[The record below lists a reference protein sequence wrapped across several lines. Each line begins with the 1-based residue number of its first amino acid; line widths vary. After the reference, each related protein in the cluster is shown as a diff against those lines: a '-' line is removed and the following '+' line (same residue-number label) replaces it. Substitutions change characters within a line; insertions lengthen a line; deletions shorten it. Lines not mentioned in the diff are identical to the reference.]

1 MKVSTLLLAIA
12 SPLVA
17 SASSNLLGG
26 LLSQQEVI
34 VQDLKVPGSNPLYF
48 CEDPANNLLTID
60 DVDLA
65 PNPPEAGKTLSIKA
79 TGTLEKDVEE
89 GAKVRLQVKYG
100 LITLIK
106 QEASLCDYVKE
117 VDLECPLKK
126 GDLKLTKDVDL
137 PKEIPPGKYTVLAD
151 VFTKDND
158 KITCLTAT
166 VQFSR

>member
-1 MKVSTLLLAIA
+1 M
-12 SPLVA
+12 P
-17 SASSNLLGG
+17 
-26 LLSQQEVI
+26 
-34 VQDLKVPGSNPLYF
+34 P
-48 CEDPANNLLTID
+48 TITAAPTFA
-60 DVDLA
+60 A
-65 PNPPEAGKTLSIKA
+65 PNTRRCTNTDRANSGKTLSIKA

-137 PKEIPPGKYTVLAD
+137 PKEIPPV
-151 VFTKDND
+151 
-158 KITCLTAT
+158 C
-166 VQFSR
+166 